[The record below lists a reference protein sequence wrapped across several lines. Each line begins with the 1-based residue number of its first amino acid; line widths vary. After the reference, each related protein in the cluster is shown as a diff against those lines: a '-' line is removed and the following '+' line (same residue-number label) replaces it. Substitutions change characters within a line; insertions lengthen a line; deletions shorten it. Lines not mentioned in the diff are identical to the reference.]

1 MNSKNLIST
10 AAVLA
15 IVFIVWKITATI
27 FSTVFFYSIVAGAIY
42 LAYVFFIAPMMN
54 TKKD

>member
-1 MNSKNLIST
+1 
-10 AAVLA
+10 
-15 IVFIVWKITATI
+15 
-27 FSTVFFYSIVAGAIY
+27 VFFYSIVAGAIY